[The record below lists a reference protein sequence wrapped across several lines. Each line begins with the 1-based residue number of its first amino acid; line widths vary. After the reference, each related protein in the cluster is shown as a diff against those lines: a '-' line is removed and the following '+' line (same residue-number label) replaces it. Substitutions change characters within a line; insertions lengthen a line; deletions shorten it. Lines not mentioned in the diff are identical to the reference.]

1 MTPPYP
7 PPPTNPLSPL
17 PTALAAAAAA
27 LLAAPATAQTPST
40 DSGGKE
46 PIRLHHLYGPEAL
59 EFSPDLPRVRW
70 LSGGAAFLSGTGE
83 GAERS
88 WSVVEAATGAASPLY
103 DADALAAAL
112 TESLS
117 LTADE
122 AATAAR
128 PAAPSLSPGNDAL
141 LLDLASDLFLWA
153 FPNTKTDNTETDN
166 AETGDAQP
174 APGRLRRLTRSPE
187 AEELARF
194 SPDGKRVAFV
204 RGNDLFVVDRD
215 GSELRL
221 TTGGGPDRL
230 NGKLDWVYQEE
241 IYGRG
246 DFLAHWWSPDGS
258 RIAFLSSDESEV
270 PRYTVVDHL
279 PYRPGL
285 EVYPYPKAGDPNP
298 RVRLGIA
305 AASGGGIVWVD
316 PGLYGNAETLLV
328 RVTFAPSGEL
338 WYQVQDRTQ
347 TFLDLHRADPRTGE
361 SRRVLRE
368 DAGPWANALGPP
380 VFLSEAGGGGF
391 LWFSERTGFQHLYR
405 YDAEGELVDPL
416 TEGRYEVRALHAVDE
431 TAGAA
436 YASGTYHSSL
446 GLDTLRIPLDGSG
459 AVALG
464 TPGGVQRAVFP
475 EKGPIA
481 HFIAVTSDLHTPPRM
496 ELRRAAD
503 GAVVR
508 EIAPGAVPAL
518 DRFRTSPPE
527 LLTVEAS
534 DGTELEAML
543 VKPPDFDESRVYPA
557 WVQVYG
563 GPHAPRVRNA
573 WPGTGG
579 MWLQYLAQQGIVVFV
594 VDNRISSGKG
604 AESAWP
610 VYGNFGERE
619 LADLVDAVDWL
630 GERDFVDAERIGIDG
645 WSFGGYL
652 TLYAMTRSDRFRA
665 GIAGGSVVDWRDY
678 DSIYTERY
686 MSTPD
691 ENPEGY
697 RKSSVREAAADLHGD
712 LLLIHGTMDDNVHMQ
727 NTLQFAYDLQQAGK
741 RFELMLY
748 PKSRHGIRD
757 RKQALH
763 LREGMARFIRKTLRI
778 E

>member
-1 MTPPYP
+1 MTTLHP

-27 LLAAPATAQTPST
+27 LLAAPATAQTPSA
-40 DSGGKE
+40 DSGGRE

-70 LSGGAAFLSGTGE
+70 LPGGGAFLSGTGE

-88 WSVVEAATGAASPLY
+88 WTVVEAATGAASPLY
-103 DADALAAAL
+103 DADTLAAAL
-112 TESLS
+112 TESLALS
-117 LTADE
+117 PEE

-128 PAAPSLSPGNDAL
+128 PAALTLSPGNDAL
-141 LLDLASDLFLWA
+141 LLDLASDLFLWE
-153 FPNTKTDNTETDN
+153 FPNDPETHD
-166 AETGDAQP
+166 AETHGAEP
-174 APGRLRRLTRSPE
+174 APGRLRRLTRTPE
-187 AEELARF
+187 SEELARF
-194 SPDGKRVAFV
+194 SPDGKRIAFV
-204 RGNDLFVVDRD
+204 RGNDLFVVDRE

-279 PYRPGL
+279 PYRPDL

-298 RVRLGIA
+298 QVRLGVA
-305 AASGGGIVWVD
+305 AASGGSIVWVD

-368 DAGPWANALGPP
+368 DAGPWANVLGPP
-380 VFLSEAGGGGF
+380 VFLSEASGGGF
-391 LWFSERTGFQHLYR
+391 LWFSERAGFRHLYR
-405 YDAEGELVDPL
+405 YDAEGELVGPL

-431 TAGAA
+431 AAGAA

-464 TPGGVQRAVFP
+464 TPGGAESAVFP
-475 EKGPIA
+475 EEGPIA

-508 EIAPGAVPAL
+508 EVAPGAVPAL

-534 DGTELEAML
+534 DGTELEAMML
-543 VKPPDFDESRVYPA
+543 KPPDFDEERVYPA
-557 WVQVYG
+557 WVHVYG
-563 GPHAPRVRNA
+563 GPHAPRVRNS
-573 WPGTGG
+573 WPGTSG
-579 MWLQYLAQQGIVVFV
+579 MWFQYLAQQGIVVFV

-652 TLYAMTRSDRFRA
+652 TLYALTHTDRFRA

-697 RKSSVREAAADLHGD
+697 RKSSVREAAADLHGE

-741 RFELMLY
+741 PFELMLY

-757 RKQALH
+757 EKQALH

>member
-1 MTPPYP
+1 MTTLHA
-7 PPPTNPLSPL
+7 PPPTAAPFSL
-17 PTALAAAAAA
+17 PALAAAAAS
-27 LLAAPATAQTPST
+27 LLAATAAAQPPSD
-40 DSGGKE
+40 DSGDKE
-46 PIRLHHLYGPEAL
+46 PIRLTHLYGPDAL

-70 LSGGAAFLSGTGE
+70 LPGGSAYLSGTGE

-88 WSVVEAATGAASPLY
+88 WSVVEAATGAARPLY

-112 TESLS
+112 TETLS
-117 LTADE
+117 LPADE

-128 PAAPSLSPGNDAL
+128 PASPALSPGNDAL
-141 LLDLASDLFLWA
+141 LLHLASDLFLWE
-153 FPNTKTDNTETDN
+153 FPGDEATDD
-166 AETGDAQP
+166 AETATGEP
-174 APGRLRRLTRSPE
+174 ATGRLRRLTRSPE
-187 AEELARF
+187 PEELARF
-194 SPDGKRVAFV
+194 SPDGKRIAFV

-305 AASGGGIVWVD
+305 AASGGGIVRVD

-368 DAGPWANALGPP
+368 DAGPWVNVLGPP
-380 VFLSEAGGGGF
+380 VFLSEASGGGF
-391 LWFSERTGFQHLYR
+391 LWFSERTGFRHLYR
-405 YDAEGELVDPL
+405 YDAEGELVGPL

-431 TAGAA
+431 AAGAA
-436 YASGTYHSSL
+436 YASGTFHSSL
-446 GLDTLRIPLDGSG
+446 GPDTLRIPLDGSG
-459 AVALG
+459 AAPLG
-464 TPGGVQRAVFP
+464 TPGGSERAVFP

-481 HFIAVTSDLHTPPRM
+481 HFLAVTSDLHTPPRM

-508 EIAPGAVPAL
+508 EVAPGAVPAL

-543 VKPPDFDESRVYPA
+543 VKPHDFDERRVYPA

-563 GPHAPRVRNA
+563 GPHAPQVQNA
-573 WPGTGG
+573 WPGTNG
-579 MWLQYLAQQGIVVFV
+579 MWFQYLAQQGIVVFV

-610 VYGNFGERE
+610 VHGNFGERE

-630 GERDFVDAERIGIDG
+630 GAQDFVDRERIGLGG

-665 GIAGGSVVDWRDY
+665 GIAGASVVDWRDY

-686 MSTPD
+686 LGTPD

-697 RKSSVREAAADLHGD
+697 RKSSAREAAADLHGE
-712 LLLIHGTMDDNVHMQ
+712 LLLVHGTMDDNVHLQ

-741 RFELMLY
+741 PFELMLY

-763 LREGMARFIRKTLRI
+763 LREGMARFIRKTLRL